1 LGTLE
6 SRILK
11 ILLFPIIALI
21 FIVGWI
27 LYVVGDKQTSNN
39 SADERK
45 IRSVVSEDNSTSIED
60 YTDLGIL
67 EEVVEEQLA
76 DQ

>member
-1 LGTLE
+1 M
-6 SRILK
+6 
-11 ILLFPIIALI
+11 
-21 FIVGWI
+21 
-27 LYVVGDKQTSNN
+27 GDKQTSNN